1 MRSDQERW
9 DKKYKGK
16 RFALGTEANPF
27 LRKHIRLLPKG
38 KALDIAAGEG
48 KNAVF
53 LAHRGFDVEAVDIS
67 KFALRKARKL
77 AKESGVRIRTL
88 QADLDDYPLEE
99 GRYDLIT
106 DFYFLDRRLIPRIK
120 RGLKRGGRVVFE
132 TFLKDERSLSHDGP
146 KNPRYLLKPN
156 ELLTLFRGFRILF
169 YREGIFREGGTRK
182 AIASLIAEKTKISPP
197 RAQRTLRSL
206 RPLRCI
212 S

>member
-1 MRSDQERW
+1 LRSDQERW
-9 DKKYKGK
+9 DEKYKEK
-16 RFALGTEANPF
+16 RFVLGTEANPF

-38 KALDIAAGEG
+38 KALDIATGEG

-53 LAHRGFDVEAVDIS
+53 LAHHGFDVEAADIS
-67 KFALRKARKL
+67 EFGLRKARKL
-77 AKESGVRIRTL
+77 AKETGVRIRTL
-88 QADLDDYPLEE
+88 QADLDHYPLEE

-120 RGLKRGGRVVFE
+120 RGLKKGGRVVFE
-132 TFLKDERSLSHDGP
+132 TYLKEQMSLSKDAP

-182 AIASLIAEKTKISPP
+182 AVASLIAEKVKPS
-197 RAQRTLRSL
+197 
-206 RPLRCI
+206 
-212 S
+212 

>member
-1 MRSDQERW
+1 LRSDQERW

-16 RFALGTEANPF
+16 RVDSGTEANPF
-27 LRKHIRLLPKG
+27 LRKHIHLLPKG

-88 QADLDDYPLEE
+88 QADFDHYPLEE
-99 GRYDLIT
+99 GRYDLIIN
-106 DFYFLDRRLIPRIK
+106 FYFLDRHLIPKIK
-120 RGLKRGGRVVFE
+120 RGLKRGGKVVFE
-132 TFLKDERSLSHDGP
+132 TFLKEQMSLSNDGP

-156 ELLTLFRGFRILF
+156 ELLTLFREFRILF
-169 YREGIFREGGTRK
+169 YREGIFKEGGTKK
-182 AIASLIAEKTKISPP
+182 AVASLIAEKVRISPQ
-197 RAQRTLRSL
+197 RSQRTQRSL
-206 RPLRCI
+206 RFPR
-212 S
+212 

>member
-27 LRKHIRLLPKG
+27 LRKHIHLLPKG

-53 LAHRGFDVEAVDIS
+53 LAHHGFDVEAVDIS
-67 KFALRKARKL
+67 KFALKKARKL
-77 AKESGVRIRTL
+77 AKENGVKIRTF
-88 QADLDDYPLEE
+88 QADLDHYPIEG

-120 RGLKRGGRVVFE
+120 RGLKKGGRAVFE
-132 TFLKDERSLSHDGP
+132 TYLKEEKSLSNDGP

-169 YREGIFREGGTRK
+169 YREGIFKEGGSRK
-182 AIASLIAEKTKISPP
+182 AIASLIAEKVKTSPQGS
-197 RAQRTLRSL
+197 QRTQSSL
-206 RPLRCI
+206 RPRR
-212 S
+212 

>member
-9 DKKYKGK
+9 DEKYKGK
-16 RFALGTEANPF
+16 RLILGTEANPF

-38 KALDIAAGEG
+38 KALDLATGEG

-53 LAHRGFDVEAVDIS
+53 LAHHGFNVEAVDIS
-67 KFALRKARKL
+67 KFGLRKARNL

-88 QADLDDYPLEE
+88 QADLDQYPLEE

-120 RGLKRGGRVVFE
+120 RGLKKGGRVVFE
-132 TFLKDERSLSHDGP
+132 TYLKEQMSLSNEGP

-182 AIASLIAEKTKISPP
+182 AVASLIAEKI
-197 RAQRTLRSL
+197 
-206 RPLRCI
+206 
-212 S
+212 